1 MRRRQGKD
9 IMSARDIRNSLE
21 KLKADSGRVHSA
33 VSDLLAKVDAMPV
46 EPDVYEQ
53 IRERYGAPFSD
64 LKAPDGHF
72 FLMDGELP
80 VYRKAD
86 TNEWWLGLVDRAC
99 VSPSPSLHLILRPAK
114 RIVFVEDPGGEF
126 SEHGCGVWKRYSG
139 GRSTATRY
147 RREEAVNAG

>member
-1 MRRRQGKD
+1 MTALQETAKQIAQLESDMAKNRNALRE
-9 IMSARDIRNSLE
+9 IRSRVDQALAAE
-21 KLKADSGRVHSA
+21 K
-33 VSDLLAKVDAMPV
+33 

-147 RREEAVNAG
+147 RREGAP